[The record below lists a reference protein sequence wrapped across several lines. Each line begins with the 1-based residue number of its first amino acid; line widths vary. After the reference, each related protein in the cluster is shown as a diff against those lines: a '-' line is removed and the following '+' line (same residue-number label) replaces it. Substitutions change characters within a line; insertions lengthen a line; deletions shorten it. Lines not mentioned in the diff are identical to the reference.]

1 MVTEVYGGGKIT
13 GKPAEV
19 SVQQQLTG
27 CTGPCASIQ
36 STEAQGMEAPQVRG
50 TGGQGQRTQLSCF
63 NISFY
68 LENIFVILYAFPLP
82 LIFTSC
88 AATPSQSGSRRPC
101 WCFMSA
107 SAEFILGAVHGHCSE
122 SCCCQRLP
130 RGIYEPVM
138 TAPRKPSERGADA
151 AFASLQGQA
160 RARRLII
167 PGYLELPGCPCGF
180 DGVGVPAACGCP
192 MLGVQP
198 WMSVQPQAPLR
209 AWIYLEVQRSQGK
222 LPLHRPPRHRR
233 PMYKALA

>member
-1 MVTEVYGGGKIT
+1 M
-13 GKPAEV
+13 
-19 SVQQQLTG
+19 
-27 CTGPCASIQ
+27 
-36 STEAQGMEAPQVRG
+36 RG

-82 LIFTSC
+82 LIFTSR
-88 AATPSQSGSRRPC
+88 AATPSWSGSRRPC
-101 WCFMSA
+101 WRFMSA

-130 RGIYEPVM
+130 QGISEPVM
-138 TAPRKPSERGADA
+138 TARRKPSERGAYT
-151 AFASLQGQA
+151 AFVSLQGQA
-160 RARRLII
+160 QARPLII

-180 DGVGVPAACGCP
+180 DGVGVLAACGCP

-209 AWIYLEVQRSQGK
+209 AWMYLEV
-222 LPLHRPPRHRR
+222 
-233 PMYKALA
+233 

>member
-1 MVTEVYGGGKIT
+1 M
-13 GKPAEV
+13 
-19 SVQQQLTG
+19 
-27 CTGPCASIQ
+27 
-36 STEAQGMEAPQVRG
+36 RG

-101 WCFMSA
+101 WRFMSA
-107 SAEFILGAVHGHCSE
+107 SAELILGAVHGHCSE

-138 TAPRKPSERGADA
+138 TAPRKPSERGADT
-151 AFASLQGQA
+151 AFVSLQGQA
-160 RARRLII
+160 QARPLII

-192 MLGVQP
+192 MLGVRP
-198 WMSVQPQAPLR
+198 WMSVQPQASLR
-209 AWIYLEVQRSQGK
+209 AWIYLE
-222 LPLHRPPRHRR
+222 L
-233 PMYKALA
+233 

>member
-1 MVTEVYGGGKIT
+1 MT

-19 SVQQQLTG
+19 SVQQQLPGYTG
-27 CTGPCASIQ
+27 LRVSIQ

-68 LENIFVILYAFPLP
+68 LENIFVILYAFPLS

-138 TAPRKPSERGADA
+138 TAPRKPSRGEQTRLSHRSKGRPKHVHSSFQATWNCQVA
-151 AFASLQGQA
+151 LVALMGLASWPHVAVPCWGFGRGCLYSP
-160 RARRLII
+160 RL
-167 PGYLELPGCPCGF
+167 L
-180 DGVGVPAACGCP
+180 
-192 MLGVQP
+192 
-198 WMSVQPQAPLR
+198 LR

-233 PMYKALA
+233 PMYKALV